1 MEGADTDDGA
11 TNRGPLVPN
20 NIADSLLRDVLH
32 RRKHYEANCRHV
44 AGRRDDVY
52 KEIPINH
59 LVPLA
64 FHTTPSLL
72 ENFQDIDGVVQAVSE
87 QYSSDKYKSD
97 LFGDWQKYCKALNSQ
112 QRAVATFEGAIF
124 FAAESISK
132 PKEREAWISS
142 TLGHLRLLKQLSS
155 VSGDDNKNGRKRK
168 RGAGQEGRP
177 SALDGHNPAIRT
189 RSIEKTEVLAGVN
202 LQAGSVPSLDSS
214 FSEALIAPM
223 PGQSSAAAEISL
235 MDADLKVRQPQNGY
249 QAEASKTN
257 IAMMAEVDKLRS
269 ILGDYLVDGMNA
281 SRMRHHEKDIR
292 WITFTNTVRLHV
304 ADDKGEDFK
313 LEIWLC
319 LSVGKAISQAKKN
332 FTPSE
337 LGRRSPLAD
346 NTENR
351 LEDFIKPVEDLRS
364 IFGAYLFEAMK
375 ASNWR
380 KEEEKAGMSIGTSAV
395 DVSFPDSDD
404 GTDCK
409 VVVMLGFEAGVDMF
423 AKIYPRL

>member
-1 MEGADTDDGA
+1 MAKILQSPQLPT
-11 TNRGPLVPN
+11 TCSSYIWYV
-20 NIADSLLRDVLH
+20 DSSS
-32 RRKHYEANCRHV
+32 ANY
-44 AGRRDDVY
+44 A
-52 KEIPINH
+52 
-59 LVPLA
+59 
-64 FHTTPSLL
+64 
-72 ENFQDIDGVVQAVSE
+72 
-87 QYSSDKYKSD
+87 D
-97 LFGDWQKYCKALNSQ
+97 LFA
-112 QRAVATFEGAIF
+112 EGAIF
-124 FAAESISK
+124 FAAECISK

-142 TLGHLRLLKQLSS
+142 SLDHLRLLKQLSS
-155 VSGDDNKNGRKRK
+155 VSGDDKSGQKRK
-168 RGAGQEGRP
+168 RGAGQDGRP
-177 SALDGHNPAIRT
+177 TALDRHNPATRA

-214 FSEALIAPM
+214 FSEAIIAPM
-223 PGQSSAAAEISL
+223 SDQSSAAAE
-235 MDADLKVRQPQNGY
+235 NGY

-319 LSVGKAISQAKKN
+319 LSVGKAISQANKN

-337 LGRRSPLAD
+337 LGRSPLAD
-346 NTENR
+346 NAENR
-351 LEDFIKPVEDLRS
+351 LEDVIKPVEDLRS
-364 IFGAYLFEAMK
+364 ILGAYLFEAMK

-395 DVSFPDSDD
+395 DVSFPDGDD

-409 VVVMLGFEAGVDMF
+409 VVVMLGFGAGVDMF

>member
-1 MEGADTDDGA
+1 MEGADTEDGA
-11 TNRGPLVPN
+11 TNRGPRNSLVPN
-20 NIADSLLRDVLH
+20 NIADSLLRDVLQ

-142 TLGHLRLLKQLSS
+142 SLDHLRLLKQLSS
-155 VSGDDNKNGRKRK
+155 VSGDDKNGQKRK
-168 RGAGQEGRP
+168 RGAGQDGRP
-177 SALDGHNPAIRT
+177 SALDGHNPATRA

-214 FSEALIAPM
+214 FSEAIIAPM
-223 PGQSSAAAEISL
+223 SDQSSAAAE
-235 MDADLKVRQPQNGY
+235 NGY

-337 LGRRSPLAD
+337 LGRSPLAD
-346 NTENR
+346 NAENR
-351 LEDFIKPVEDLRS
+351 LEDVIKPVEDLRS
-364 IFGAYLFEAMK
+364 ILGAYLFEAMK

-380 KEEEKAGMSIGTSAV
+380 KEEETAGMSIGTSAV
-395 DVSFPDSDD
+395 DVSFPDGDD

-409 VVVMLGFEAGVDMF
+409 VVVMLGFGAGVDMF